1 MNVVDSPVVAPS
13 GSLGKGLLVL
23 ESLLNNHRVTDI
35 ANSTGLSVS
44 SVHRILSDLRDLGW
58 VYQDGSKSYFAG
70 ARLLGLAGVIAEDSD
85 QSRIIKSALG
95 SLVEATGYTM
105 HYGSLQ
111 GIELVYA
118 AKLEG
123 TRSYRMR
130 SRVGLAVPLH
140 STAIGKAILA
150 AIPTAHVRQIIAR
163 TGLSKMTAKTITDE
177 DVLLRELARTRD
189 RGWAVDDG
197 ENEEGTRCIGVVV
210 LNRRGIPVGGVSLSA
225 LAYDLGMDRV
235 RQLAPQVVAAAE
247 RLSASL
253 LPL

>member
-1 MNVVDSPVVAPS
+1 MNVADSQVVAPS

-85 QSRIIKSALG
+85 QSRIIKSSLG

-163 TGLSKMTAKTITDE
+163 TGLSGMTAKTITDE

-210 LNRRGIPVGGVSLSA
+210 VNRRGIPVGGVSLSA

-247 RLSASL
+247 RLSTSL